1 MMKKLTVLLAV
12 LLLLTACGTSGAVE
26 SNNSGGA
33 QGPEDVITIGVITP
47 KTGNVAIYGIT
58 TEQGMML
65 AVDEINANGGINGKK
80 LVLKSEDDKGDAT
93 EAVNIYSKYVEEGV
107 NGILGPVTSKP
118 ALAVAENA
126 SADNI
131 PIVTPT
137 GTMASITEGKPN
149 VFRICFTDPM
159 QGVLLA
165 NFASG
170 TLNVK
175 TAAILRN
182 TSSDYS
188 NGVADKFIEKAKAD
202 GIEIVADE
210 GYGATDKDFKAQLT
224 NIKSSNPEVL
234 LIPDYYEND
243 VIILKQAHDVG
254 LDIPIIGPDGW
265 DGVLGVVAKGEENT
279 LNNCYFTNHYS
290 VKDTNPVVKNFVDNY
305 RSKYNDDPSAFAAL
319 GYDAV
324 YAYAKAFENCESETY
339 EDIID
344 SLKQVEIEGVT
355 GHLKFGENNNPIKS
369 AAIMRI
375 ENGEYILDSYVK
387 PE

>member
-324 YAYAKAFENCESETY
+324 YVYSKAFENCESETY

-375 ENGEYILDSYVK
+375 EDGEYILDSYVK